1 MKKFINYLPYITFV
15 FALISTLASLSF
27 SEIFKLVPCLLC
39 WYQRI
44 CMYPL
49 VFISAVSIIRKQKDL
64 HTYVLP
70 LSILGL
76 LIAIYHN
83 LLYFHILP
91 ESIAPCV
98 NGVSCTSKQIEFFGF
113 ITIPF
118 GSMIAF
124 ALITTCMVIYKKFHK
139 KYVR

>member
-1 MKKFINYLPYITFV
+1 MKNYVKYLPYVAFML
-15 FALISTLASLSF
+15 ALISTLASLSF
-27 SEIFKLVPCLLC
+27 SEIFKLTPCVLC

-49 VFISAVSIIRKQKDL
+49 VFISAVSILRKQKDL
-64 HTYVLP
+64 HTYILP

-76 LIAIYHN
+76 LISIYHN

-98 NGVSCTSKQIEFFGF
+98 QGISCTSKQIEFFGF

-124 ALITTCMVIYKKFHK
+124 ALITATMLLYAKKIK
-139 KYVR
+139 KDK